1 MFVHVSILRII
12 REMNCSNGYDS
23 QQQCPMDVRDL
34 QVFLSVAKH
43 LNYTRAA
50 EEVNL
55 SQPSVS
61 VRMRELERDLGS
73 KLFEQLGKKIALTE
87 AGQLLVPFAN
97 RVIAAMSD
105 ARHAIDELQGLE
117 RGLLRIGASTTPGMY
132 LIPRT
137 IAHFKRRHPRIE
149 VQLAVKDTRQIE
161 DGVIRNE
168 FDFGF
173 VGGHLA
179 GDEVDV
185 LPWITDEIILI
196 VPLGHRFASKRSVTP
211 QDLSSE
217 KFIFREQGSAT
228 RAVVGSHLRKLRIE
242 ADAIMEIEN
251 PESVKKAVQNGL
263 GIAFISAFAVE
274 TDLKAKTLV
283 AVKTRNLEIRRE
295 LKIVYRK
302 DKHLSRAAQTF
313 IEMAKQ

>member
-1 MFVHVSILRII
+1 
-12 REMNCSNGYDS
+12 
-23 QQQCPMDVRDL
+23 MDVRDL

-61 VRMRELERDLGS
+61 VRMRQLERDLGT

-87 AGQLLVPFAN
+87 AGELLVPYAG
-97 RVIAAMSD
+97 RVIATMAD
-105 ARHAIDELQGLE
+105 ARDAIDQLQGLE
-117 RGLLRIGASTTPGMY
+117 RGSLRIGASTTPGMY
-132 LIPRT
+132 LVPRT
-137 IAHFKRRHPRIE
+137 IAHFKRRYPKIE
-149 VQLAVKDTRQIE
+149 VHLTVKDTRQIE
-161 DGVIRNE
+161 EGVIRNE

-185 LPWITDEIILI
+185 LPWITDELVLI
-196 VPLGHRFASKRSVTP
+196 APAGHRLAGRKTVRP

-217 KFIFREQGSAT
+217 KFISREQGSAT
-228 RAVVGSHLRKLRIE
+228 RAAVAAHLRKFRVDIE
-242 ADAIMEIEN
+242 AVMELEN
-251 PESVKKAVQNGL
+251 PESVKKAVQHGL
-263 GIAFISAFAVE
+263 GIAIISSFAVE
-274 TDLKAKTLV
+274 SELKAKTLV
-283 AVKTRNLEIRRE
+283 AVKLQGPEIRRE

-302 DKHLSRAAQTF
+302 DKHLSESARAF
-313 IEMAKQ
+313 ITIARE

>member
-1 MFVHVSILRII
+1 
-12 REMNCSNGYDS
+12 
-23 QQQCPMDVRDL
+23 MDVRDL
-34 QVFLSVAKH
+34 EVFLSVAKH
-43 LNYTRAA
+43 LNYTRAG

-61 VRMRELERDLGS
+61 VRMRQLEHDLGS
-73 KLFEQLGKKIALTE
+73 KLFEQLGKKIVLTE
-87 AGQLLVPFAN
+87 AGQLLVPYAT
-97 RVIAAMSD
+97 RVIATMSD
-105 ARHAIDELQGLE
+105 ARQAIDELQSLE

-132 LIPRT
+132 LIPGT
-137 IAHFKRRHPRIE
+137 IAHFKRRYPKIE
-149 VQLAVKDTRQIE
+149 VHLGVKDTGQIE

-179 GDEVDV
+179 GDEVEV

-196 VPLGHRFASKRSVTP
+196 VPVGHRLARKKFVTP

-217 KFIFREQGSAT
+217 QFILREQGSAT
-228 RAVVGSHLRKLRIE
+228 RAVVAAHLRKLRVE
-242 ADAIMEIEN
+242 TEAIMEIEN

-263 GIAFISAFAVE
+263 GIAFISAFAAE

-283 AVKTRNLEIRRE
+283 AVEIQDLKIRRE

-302 DKHLSRAAQTF
+302 DKHLSRAAQTL
-313 IEMAKQ
+313 IEMARQSERPKV

>member
-1 MFVHVSILRII
+1 
-12 REMNCSNGYDS
+12 
-23 QQQCPMDVRDL
+23 MDVRDL
-34 QVFLSVAKH
+34 QVFLSVARH
-43 LNYTRAA
+43 LNFTRAG
-50 EEVNL
+50 EEVHL

-61 VRMRELERDLGS
+61 VRMRQLERDLGS

-87 AGQLLVPFAN
+87 AGQLLVPYAR
-97 RVIAAMSD
+97 RVIATMSD
-105 ARHAIDELQGLE
+105 ARQAIDELQGLE

-137 IAHFKRRHPRIE
+137 IAHFKQRYPKIE
-149 VQLAVKDTRQIE
+149 VHLAVKDTRQIE
-161 DGVIRNE
+161 EGVISNE

-185 LPWITDEIILI
+185 LPWITDEIVLI
-196 VPLGHRFASKRSVTP
+196 VPLGHPLARMRSVAA

-217 KFIFREQGSAT
+217 KFIFRGQGSAT
-228 RAVVGSHLRKLRIE
+228 RAVVATHLRKLRV
-242 ADAIMEIEN
+242 DAESIMEIEN

-263 GIAFISAFAVE
+263 GLAFISAFAAE

-283 AVKTRNLEIRRE
+283 AVKVRNLEIRRE
-295 LKIVYRK
+295 LKIVYRR

-313 IEMAKQ
+313 IEMARKLDRPEV

>member
-1 MFVHVSILRII
+1 
-12 REMNCSNGYDS
+12 
-23 QQQCPMDVRDL
+23 MDIRDL
-34 QVFLSVAKH
+34 QVFLAVSTR
-43 LNYTRAA
+43 LNFTRAG
-50 EEVNL
+50 EDVHL

-61 VRMRELERDLGS
+61 VRMRQLEEELGV
-73 KLFEQLGKKIALTE
+73 KLFEQLGKRVALTE
-87 AGQLLVPFAN
+87 AGQLLVPYAI

-105 ARHAIDELQGLE
+105 ARDAIDGLQGLE
-117 RGLLRIGASTTPGMY
+117 RGALRIGASTTPGMY
-132 LIPRT
+132 VIPRT
-137 IAHFKRRHPRIE
+137 IAHFKRRYPKIE
-149 VQLAVKDTRQIE
+149 VHLAVKDTRQIE
-161 DGVIRNE
+161 EGVIRNE

-196 VPLGHRFASKRSVTP
+196 VPLGHRLAGKRSVTP

-228 RAVVGSHLRKLRIE
+228 RAVVATHLRKCHIE
-242 ADAIMEIEN
+242 VAAVMEIEN

-263 GIAFISAFAVE
+263 GIAFISAFAAE

-283 AVKTRNLEIRRE
+283 AVEIRNLKIRRE
-295 LKIVYRK
+295 LKIVYRR

-313 IEMAKQ
+313 IEMARK

>member
-1 MFVHVSILRII
+1 
-12 REMNCSNGYDS
+12 
-23 QQQCPMDVRDL
+23 MDVRDL
-34 QVFLSVAKH
+34 EVFLSVARH
-43 LNYTRAA
+43 LNFTRAG
-50 EEVNL
+50 EEVHL

-61 VRMRELERDLGS
+61 VRMRQLESDLGS

-87 AGQLLVPFAN
+87 AGQLLIPFAT

-137 IAHFKRRHPRIE
+137 IAHFKRRYPKIE

-161 DGVIRNE
+161 EGVIRNE

-196 VPLGHRFASKRSVTP
+196 VPLDHRLARKRSVTP
-211 QDLSSE
+211 QDLASE
-217 KFIFREQGSAT
+217 KFIFREPGSGT
-228 RAVVGSHLRKLRIE
+228 RAVVATHLQKLRVE

-263 GIAFISAFAVE
+263 GIAFISAFAAE

-283 AVKTRNLEIRRE
+283 AVKIRNVDIRRE
-295 LKIVYRK
+295 LKVVYRK

-313 IEMAKQ
+313 IDLARK

>member
-1 MFVHVSILRII
+1 MITIAVL
-12 REMNCSNGYDS
+12 NDN
-23 QQQCPMDVRDL
+23 MDVRDL

-43 LNYTRAA
+43 LNFTRAG
-50 EEVNL
+50 EEVHL

-61 VRMRELERDLGS
+61 VRMRQLEHDLGS
-73 KLFEQLGKKIALTE
+73 KLFEQLGKKVALTE
-87 AGQLLVPFAN
+87 AGQLLIPYAN
-97 RVIAAMSD
+97 RVIAAMDD
-105 ARHAIDELQGLE
+105 ARHAIDELQGLQ
-117 RGLLRIGASTTPGMY
+117 RGVLRIGASTTPGMY

-137 IAHFKRRHPRIE
+137 IAQFKLRYPKIDVH
-149 VQLAVKDTRQIE
+149 LAVRDTRQIE
-161 DGVIRNE
+161 AGVVRND

-196 VPLGHRFASKRSVTP
+196 VSPAHRLARKRSITA
-211 QDLSSE
+211 QDLLSE

-228 RAVVGSHLRKLRIE
+228 RDVIATHLRKMRVE
-242 ADAIMEIEN
+242 VPAVMELEN

-263 GIAFISAFAVE
+263 GIAFISAFAAE

-283 AVKTRNLEIRRE
+283 AVKLRNLEIRRE
-295 LKIVYRK
+295 LKIVHRK

-313 IEMAKQ
+313 ISMAQTTSSKDMPS

>member
-1 MFVHVSILRII
+1 
-12 REMNCSNGYDS
+12 
-23 QQQCPMDVRDL
+23 MDIRDL
-34 QVFLSVAKH
+34 QVFLAVSTR
-43 LNYTRAA
+43 LNFTRAG
-50 EEVNL
+50 EDVHL

-61 VRMRELERDLGS
+61 VRIRLLEEELGV
-73 KLFEQLGKKIALTE
+73 KLFEQLGKRVALTD
-87 AGQLLVPFAN
+87 AGQLLVPYAT

-105 ARHAIDELQGLE
+105 ARDAIDGLQGLE
-117 RGLLRIGASTTPGMY
+117 RGALRIGASTTPGMY
-132 LIPRT
+132 VIPRT
-137 IAHFKRRHPRIE
+137 IAHFKRRYPKIE
-149 VQLAVKDTRQIE
+149 VHLAVKDTRQIE
-161 DGVIRNE
+161 EGVIRNE

-196 VPLGHRFASKRSVTP
+196 VPLGHRLARKRSVTP

-228 RAVVGSHLRKLRIE
+228 RAVVATHLQKCHIE
-242 ADAIMEIEN
+242 VAAVMEIEN

-263 GIAFISAFAVE
+263 GIAFISAFAAE

-283 AVKTRNLEIRRE
+283 AVEIGNLKIRRE
-295 LKIVYRK
+295 LKIVYRR

-313 IEMAKQ
+313 IEVARK

>member
-1 MFVHVSILRII
+1 
-12 REMNCSNGYDS
+12 
-23 QQQCPMDVRDL
+23 MDVRDL

-43 LNYTRAA
+43 LNYTRAG

-87 AGQLLVPFAN
+87 AGQLLVPYAT
-97 RVIAAMSD
+97 RIIAAMSD
-105 ARHAIDELQGLE
+105 ARQAIDELQGLE

-132 LIPRT
+132 LIPQT
-137 IAHFKRRHPRIE
+137 VAHFKRRYPKIE
-149 VQLAVKDTRQIE
+149 VHLAVKDTRQIE

-185 LPWITDEIILI
+185 LPWMTDHLI
-196 VPLGHRFASKRSVTP
+196 RVVPSNHALARNRSVKAA
-211 QDLSSE
+211 DLRKE
-217 KFIFREQGSAT
+217 RFILREAGSAT
-228 RAVVGSHLRKLRIE
+228 RAAVANHLQKADRKVE
-242 ADAIMEIEN
+242 TFMEMEN
-251 PESVKKAVQNGL
+251 PESVKKAVQSGL
-263 GIAFISAFAVE
+263 GIAFISRFAVE
-274 TDLKAKTLV
+274 TELKAKSLG
-283 AVKTRNLEIRRE
+283 AVRVKDLDINRE

-302 DKHLSRAAQTF
+302 DKHLGRAAQTF
-313 IEMAKQ
+313 IEMAQQ